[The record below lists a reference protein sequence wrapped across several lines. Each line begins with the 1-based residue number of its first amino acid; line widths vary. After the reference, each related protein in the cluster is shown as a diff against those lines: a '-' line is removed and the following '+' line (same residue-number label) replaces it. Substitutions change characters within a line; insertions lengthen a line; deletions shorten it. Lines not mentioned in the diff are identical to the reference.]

1 MATAAQFSKN
11 MKKRGRQVVNSE
23 TRIVKAA
30 AVRALR
36 AVAFATPGD
45 TGEARSN
52 WRIGIGAPT
61 RAVIP
66 PYAPGKN
73 IGTSERANAGAAI
86 AAGNARIASVSA
98 TSAGL
103 KTSIYLTNSTRHIG
117 LLNSGSSAQAP
128 AGFVEGGILS
138 AASHVRGLRIF

>member
-11 MKKRGRQVVNSE
+11 MRKRGRQLVNSE

-30 AVRALR
+30 ALRALKI
-36 AVAFATPGD
+36 VAFATPGD

-66 PYAPGKN
+66 PYAPGRK
-73 IGTSERANAGAAI
+73 IGTSESANAGAAV
-86 AAGNARIASVSA
+86 AAGRARIASLRS

-117 LLNSGSSAQAP
+117 LLNNGSSSQAP
-128 AGFVEGGILS
+128 AGFVESGILG